1 MMNPGNIRF
10 ITQINRGLKKQSLHR
25 FRQPGIAQLLL
36 LLCLITVAASAQTGR
51 KDTAAPAVHAF
62 SIQQCID
69 YARKNNMQVKN
80 ALLDLKI
87 QEQTNRGVTSA
98 ALPQV
103 NGSLGTTYYPNVPVQ
118 VFPNFI
124 AMATYGVLEQEGV
137 KNGSGQPI
145 KSPSDFGFISAAFG
159 TKWNASAGVSLSQ
172 VLFDG
177 QVFVGLQARAASLE
191 YQRKNYEVTEENIRA
206 NIYKI
211 YYQLVVSRVQME
223 QIDAN
228 IARAQKLF
236 SDTRALHDNGFAEQI
251 DVDRASVQLAN
262 IQTEKLK
269 TQSTI
274 DNGYLG
280 LKYLLGMPINDQLSL
295 TDSLQEDQIK
305 TGVLDDTV
313 HEYKERKD
321 YQSLEQ
327 LNKLN
332 EYNVKRYKYTYLP
345 SASLSSQYAKQAYR
359 NDFSFFGKGD
369 WFSLWSVGLNIS
381 IPIFD
386 GFAKDANV
394 KKAQLQL
401 KQTTNQLEYLKISID
416 NDIEQARNK
425 FRSAILTLDFQKKN
439 MQLAEQVYNQAKKKY
454 ESGLGSTTDITNAQ
468 TDLKTAQTNYVSA
481 LYDAVIAKIDFTKA
495 TGRL

>member
-1 MMNPGNIRF
+1 
-10 ITQINRGLKKQSLHR
+10 
-25 FRQPGIAQLLL
+25 
-36 LLCLITVAASAQTGR
+36 
-51 KDTAAPAVHAF
+51 
-62 SIQQCID
+62 
-69 YARKNNMQVKN
+69 
-80 ALLDLKI
+80 
-87 QEQTNRGVTSA
+87 
-98 ALPQV
+98 
-103 NGSLGTTYYPNVPVQ
+103 
-118 VFPNFI
+118 
-124 AMATYGVLEQEGV
+124 
-137 KNGSGQPI
+137 
-145 KSPSDFGFISAAFG
+145 
-159 TKWNASAGVSLSQ
+159 
-172 VLFDG
+172 LFDG
-177 QVFVGLQARAASLE
+177 QVFVGLQAREASLE

-223 QIDAN
+223 QLDAN
-228 IARAQKLF
+228 IARAQKLY
-236 SDTRALHDNGFAEQI
+236 SDTRALHANGFAEQI

-262 IQTEKLK
+262 MQTEKLK

-280 LKYLLGMPINDQLSL
+280 LKYLLGMPINDSLVL

-305 TGVLDDTV
+305 TGVLDDSV
-313 HEYKERKD
+313 YQYRERKD

-332 EYNVKRYKYTYLP
+332 AYNVKRYKFTYLP

-394 KKAQLQL
+394 KKAQLEL
-401 KQTTNQLEYLKISID
+401 RQTTNRLEDLKLSID
-416 NDIEQARNK
+416 NDIQQARNK

-468 TDLKTAQTNYVSA
+468 TDLKTAQTNYISA